1 VLGLGE
7 ETGGSIQNPA
17 ATQALVG
24 IKPTFGLVP
33 NTGVVPLGGSTRDV
47 IGREMHAMRQLPWT
61 HLLATRQ
68 QIPRPLRPSGIF
80 LPKATPP
87 LWEGASLRGKRIGL
101 YGPGWLASPLSEET
115 RRLGV
120 QDPGDGAGDWLG
132 GRQRDRPGVTP
143 QYLHFVCAVC
153 GRSDLPE
160 ALAPRCGVKH
170 PQCLMVKRSGRG
182 HHWLIGAAS

>member
-33 NTGVVPLGGSTRDV
+33 NTGVVPLGDSTRDV

-80 LPKATPP
+80 LAKATP
-87 LWEGASLRGKRIGL
+87 
-101 YGPGWLASPLSEET
+101 
-115 RRLGV
+115 
-120 QDPGDGAGDWLG
+120 
-132 GRQRDRPGVTP
+132 
-143 QYLHFVCAVC
+143 
-153 GRSDLPE
+153 
-160 ALAPRCGVKH
+160 
-170 PQCLMVKRSGRG
+170 RSGRAQACEASASG
-182 HHWLIGAAS
+182 CTVPAGSPLRYRRKRVAWVSKIRAMGPEIGSEGGSGIGLGLLLSTCISCALFVAVLICRRPLRHGAESSTHNA